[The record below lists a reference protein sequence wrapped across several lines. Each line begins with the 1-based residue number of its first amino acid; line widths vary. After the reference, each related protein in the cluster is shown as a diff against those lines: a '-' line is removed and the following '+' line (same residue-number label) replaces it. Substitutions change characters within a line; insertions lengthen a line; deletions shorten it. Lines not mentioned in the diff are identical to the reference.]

1 MNKERIVVVCPG
13 RGSYTRETSNYLRIY
28 GNNLI
33 KDIKWMDFERES
45 RGRKSLTKL
54 DSQKFKSN
62 IHMLGENASSLI
74 YACSLSDFSY
84 IDIDK
89 YEIISVLGN
98 SMGWYTSL
106 VLSGAIS
113 KKNGFHLI
121 EKMGSM
127 MKKEIIGGQLIY
139 PIINENWEI
148 DNKLYDFV
156 LSEVKRLGL
165 HISIK
170 LGGYMVIGGK
180 RNKLENL
187 SKVLP
192 VNEKY
197 PFIIPYHAA
206 FHTPLLNT
214 ISKKAKQSID
224 SSIFNRPSIPLIDG
238 TGKIWSPY
246 STEISSLMDYTLGQQ
261 VLNTFDFTSSVTVAI
276 KEFCPDKV
284 IVLGPGNSLGG
295 SIGQILIK
303 NNWLGIK
310 SKNDFSDLQKKS
322 PFLISLGIPEQRNLL
337 K

>member
-45 RGRKSLTKL
+45 HGRESLTKL

-84 IDIDK
+84 IDVNK

-127 MKKEIIGGQLIY
+127 MKREIIGGQLIY

-156 LSEVKRLGL
+156 LSEVKRFGL

-180 RNKLENL
+180 RNKLKNL

-192 VNEKY
+192 INEKY
-197 PFIIPYHAA
+197 REINRVKSLLKNIPFPY
-206 FHTPLLNT
+206 
-214 ISKKAKQSID
+214 KK
-224 SSIFNRPSIPLIDG
+224 
-238 TGKIWSPY
+238 
-246 STEISSLMDYTLGQQ
+246 
-261 VLNTFDFTSSVTVAI
+261 
-276 KEFCPDKV
+276 
-284 IVLGPGNSLGG
+284 
-295 SIGQILIK
+295 ILPEEKYLANK
-303 NNWLGIK
+303 NNPPNVEVHFFDNIINLENINCYSNEQNKWRK
-310 SKNDFSDLQKKS
+310 SKLFFTKKN
-322 PFLISLGIPEQRNLL
+322 Q
-337 K
+337 